1 MPPPPVVQPVVQP
14 TRAIKVPKRGI
25 YVSENGGVLYNTQGT
40 SFINDEEATQYR
52 QAAVTEMVTSQAKAE
67 QDRARLI
74 GKPITLAEAIDRVR
88 TRDLGLSTN
97 PVTGAVVARGDVKS
111 ERPLSKEQ
119 MNEVAYRRFPTLSLQ
134 AQASGLTREEQ
145 AEAISLPLATD
156 AVRRVLNTRNPA
168 RQQQIINTMGP
179 DMQAL
184 MIDIYNAWQEEA
196 ERNIA
201 VSAEEDSGNVVT
213 NAVGFAWDRAFGPI
227 FDGLIWASEKGLQVG
242 ASVAWMSSGM
252 SPEEAWEASQP
263 GVLDPEMVDYARK
276 TYGDITVDVI
286 LEARAASEAE
296 DPNVAIAELWDKYST
311 SDDIEK
317 LSILEQALSLSA
329 YDQKTMDAITYL
341 STAETGNVGNIF
353 SWSFNSML
361 GIDPLSEEG
370 VQASQSGIFSTTRN
384 AVNVISL
391 FAFDPFLVGGK
402 LAGASKMYK
411 YGLSKVGTA
420 DVDKAFQ
427 RPQVARFFDTL
438 GAGLT
443 KADEAD
449 TPAEAAQIMNS
460 LRSQYK
466 NWLPAES
473 LDALRWSGVRSGEDA
488 AIFFKD
494 AQYLEVLTKGQMAKR
509 SDQITIPHMV
519 IASSLVKRASLVARG
534 LTYDGKAAKNI
545 DEIFGAGVS
554 DLIPE
559 EAIPVII
566 KKLAEPSGDKFV
578 GRMLSDFVFA
588 KDTARRTFLGAIVGP
603 LTKGASQYSRPAK
616 AVSRYGYQR
625 KRSPR
630 ARLERISRTQAHM
643 PDVSAGLRID
653 DGRDAFKV
661 RDLMLY
667 GGMPKYWADYSADLW
682 KVMTPGQ
689 RKEFSSGIGRSVGYS
704 LGVDIVDPVNGSKL
718 IDNIVSGARPG
729 EMYSAEYIDT
739 PILKT
744 AVARQAKDLVESKHP
759 NMNKYTDG
767 GSGGIGDSGT
777 IVGPVK
783 TSFLKDF
790 PGNQTNREG
799 VEFYKDKLRNGEGFK
814 DPIMVEFD
822 PSNGRFFVGEGNHRL
837 QAAIEMGEEYVPV
850 RVYSRA
856 RISDDKVAYTENA
869 DRGGKV
875 GSIDVPESPWK
886 GGMGEDYWPPSIHP
900 SWIFGENAP
909 NPKAIAEEVLAI
921 ETIGAPMRN
930 PSLLDDGSSAALYN
944 YQMTPIVSFP
954 NMAALDQMSLRKSYL
969 TALLGDNASMSFVTD
984 YWTLG
989 TIAGP
994 RFFLRNGLED
1004 AGLYALTGGNWKGY
1018 RYGQLYSKATR
1029 EATQRIDPKD
1039 PSRVRGRK
1047 LGLVPSTTRWFGD
1060 VIPKALNGIILPH
1073 LDEAEIALANRLA
1086 KTGEREPLT
1095 LLLRKAFLRQ
1105 KLIFIKKPKNEQII
1119 KDLDEAAENP
1129 LFYNMMDE
1137 ASETTEG
1144 LASGSMV
1151 GVGANQ
1157 TTRAILNGEIQEV
1170 TGKVLPYNTKI
1181 VAAEDPASIKAWYND
1196 ITAVL
1201 YGDGKK
1207 VETPAF
1213 LREYYQAKMSG
1224 DVDKINDVVNKYT
1237 EHLLSANRSMVESS
1251 AIGATEGAASLARRK
1266 LDAALQTFTTKE
1278 GSFNDDLL
1286 AKLRR
1291 EETLKDGTTR
1301 VTYKMYD
1308 MVDGKQVQRI
1318 TEEDLLTM
1326 PGKPYSALS
1335 ADNMTLA
1342 TSQKIPLRMQ
1352 AWSAMGRSL
1361 ARFTREPIFIANYL
1375 DARDFLRPIEKRL
1388 AEEFGQK
1395 HATKWAVENAYE
1407 RAYATTMSYV
1417 DNPNVRSQ
1425 LAWNVR
1431 NVARFYRAQE
1441 DFYRRMMRTARNNPL
1456 AIQRLN
1462 LAWHALDET
1471 GFVHEDEFG
1480 DKYFVWPGNKATL
1493 TGINTVT
1500 SLFGLNVLE
1509 GGALTEFTSKVS
1521 MLTPS
1526 ADPNAAFPTLAGP
1539 WGATA
1544 FTGLMKI
1551 FPQLKSF
1558 QDEIMG
1564 EYSVGRSYWE
1574 TVVPT
1579 NAKKSVDLFN
1589 IAFGLNDELD
1599 SDTVYADSA
1608 RSAIQV
1614 YASTGL
1620 IEQGKQ
1626 YTNTE
1631 LADIKDNLNI
1641 AANDITILRTLAG
1654 PTLPAAVSVNPQ
1666 TVTDFAKGMGV
1677 SGMRKIFIELLQ
1689 LNDGDYSLAYSK
1701 FVKNNPGL
1709 SVFTVSENENPD
1721 SFGNFQAT
1729 RETQKFIMENEELFK
1744 LSKTGSAFFAP
1755 QEGVQS
1761 LGAWKYLASMGAKA
1775 PKNVLNYFNEMVT
1788 AEGYGRYRLLQKQY
1802 YDGIDAGD
1810 DSVKNKWANAKI
1822 ELYREY
1828 PMLQSRLQGD
1838 LSDGSTPN
1846 PADSRGDVGD
1856 IRTAVNWMKKNNKLD
1871 QRGLDAES
1879 VIGLYDQMATRLNG
1893 LDQRDPMYAKN
1904 KKELKDTWGR
1914 VEASWSPKYED
1925 DIQWRLLMNATSGA
1939 LGF

>member
-1 MPPPPVVQPVVQP
+1 
-14 TRAIKVPKRGI
+14 
-25 YVSENGGVLYNTQGT
+25 
-40 SFINDEEATQYR
+40 
-52 QAAVTEMVTSQAKAE
+52 
-67 QDRARLI
+67 
-74 GKPITLAEAIDRVR
+74 
-88 TRDLGLSTN
+88 
-97 PVTGAVVARGDVKS
+97 
-111 ERPLSKEQ
+111 
-119 MNEVAYRRFPTLSLQ
+119 
-134 AQASGLTREEQ
+134 
-145 AEAISLPLATD
+145 
-156 AVRRVLNTRNPA
+156 
-168 RQQQIINTMGP
+168 
-179 DMQAL
+179 
-184 MIDIYNAWQEEA
+184 
-196 ERNIA
+196 
-201 VSAEEDSGNVVT
+201 
-213 NAVGFAWDRAFGPI
+213 
-227 FDGLIWASEKGLQVG
+227 
-242 ASVAWMSSGM
+242 
-252 SPEEAWEASQP
+252 
-263 GVLDPEMVDYARK
+263 
-276 TYGDITVDVI
+276 
-286 LEARAASEAE
+286 
-296 DPNVAIAELWDKYST
+296 
-311 SDDIEK
+311 
-317 LSILEQALSLSA
+317 
-329 YDQKTMDAITYL
+329 
-341 STAETGNVGNIF
+341 
-353 SWSFNSML
+353 
-361 GIDPLSEEG
+361 
-370 VQASQSGIFSTTRN
+370 
-384 AVNVISL
+384 
-391 FAFDPFLVGGK
+391 
-402 LAGASKMYK
+402 
-411 YGLSKVGTA
+411 
-420 DVDKAFQ
+420 
-427 RPQVARFFDTL
+427 
-438 GAGLT
+438 
-443 KADEAD
+443 
-449 TPAEAAQIMNS
+449 
-460 LRSQYK
+460 
-466 NWLPAES
+466 
-473 LDALRWSGVRSGEDA
+473 
-488 AIFFKD
+488 
-494 AQYLEVLTKGQMAKR
+494 
-509 SDQITIPHMV
+509 
-519 IASSLVKRASLVARG
+519 
-534 LTYDGKAAKNI
+534 
-545 DEIFGAGVS
+545 
-554 DLIPE
+554 
-559 EAIPVII
+559 
-566 KKLAEPSGDKFV
+566 
-578 GRMLSDFVFA
+578 
-588 KDTARRTFLGAIVGP
+588 
-603 LTKGASQYSRPAK
+603 
-616 AVSRYGYQR
+616 
-625 KRSPR
+625 
-630 ARLERISRTQAHM
+630 
-643 PDVSAGLRID
+643 
-653 DGRDAFKV
+653 
-661 RDLMLY
+661 
-667 GGMPKYWADYSADLW
+667 
-682 KVMTPGQ
+682 
-689 RKEFSSGIGRSVGYS
+689 
-704 LGVDIVDPVNGSKL
+704 
-718 IDNIVSGARPG
+718 
-729 EMYSAEYIDT
+729 
-739 PILKT
+739 
-744 AVARQAKDLVESKHP
+744 
-759 NMNKYTDG
+759 
-767 GSGGIGDSGT
+767 
-777 IVGPVK
+777 
-783 TSFLKDF
+783 
-790 PGNQTNREG
+790 
-799 VEFYKDKLRNGEGFK
+799 
-814 DPIMVEFD
+814 
-822 PSNGRFFVGEGNHRL
+822 
-837 QAAIEMGEEYVPV
+837 
-850 RVYSRA
+850 
-856 RISDDKVAYTENA
+856 
-869 DRGGKV
+869 
-875 GSIDVPESPWK
+875 
-886 GGMGEDYWPPSIHP
+886 
-900 SWIFGENAP
+900 
-909 NPKAIAEEVLAI
+909 
-921 ETIGAPMRN
+921 
-930 PSLLDDGSSAALYN
+930 
-944 YQMTPIVSFP
+944 
-954 NMAALDQMSLRKSYL
+954 
-969 TALLGDNASMSFVTD
+969 
-984 YWTLG
+984 
-989 TIAGP
+989 
-994 RFFLRNGLED
+994 
-1004 AGLYALTGGNWKGY
+1004 LYALTGGNWKGY

-1073 LDEAEIALANRLA
+1073 LDEAEIALANKLA

-1151 GVGANQ
+1151 GVGANN
-1157 TTRAILNGEIQEV
+1157 TTRAIINGEIQEV
-1170 TGKVLPYNTKI
+1170 TGKVLPYNTKV

-1251 AIGATEGAASLARRK
+1251 AIGATEGSASLARRK

-1291 EETLKDGTTR
+1291 EEVLEDGTTR

-1308 MVDGKQVQRI
+1308 MVDGKQVQRV

-1326 PGKPYSALS
+1326 PGKPYSALG

-1342 TSQKIPLRMQ
+1342 TSQKIPLSMR

-1388 AEEFGQK
+1388 AEEFGQE

-1544 FTGLMKI
+1544 FTGLMAI

-1564 EYSVGRSYWE
+1564 EYSVGRSYLE

-1729 RETQKFIMENEELFK
+1729 RETQKFIIENEELFK

-1775 PKNVLNYFNEMVT
+1775 PKNVLDYFNEMVT

-1822 ELYREY
+1822 ELYKEY

-1914 VEASWSPKYED
+1914 VESTWSPKYED

>member
-1 MPPPPVVQPVVQP
+1 MTPSADRLEEQANSSRKAPLEEQQKPPQNFATPQTVPQFLRPRPQPEPEVVQP
-14 TRAIKVPKRGI
+14 TRAIKVSKRGI
-25 YVSENGGVLYNTQGT
+25 YVSENGGVLYNTQGS
-40 SFINDEEATQYR
+40 SFINDEEAFKYR
-52 QAAVTEMVTSQAKAE
+52 QEAVDEMLTSQAKAE
-67 QDRARLI
+67 QDRARLT
-74 GKPITLAEAIDRVR
+74 GNPITLAEAIERVR
-88 TRDLGLSTN
+88 TRDLGLTTN
-97 PVTGAVVARGDVKS
+97 PVTGAVVARGDIKS
-111 ERPLSKEQ
+111 ERPLSKEE
-119 MNEVAYRRFPTLSLQ
+119 MNEVAARRFPTLALQ
-134 AQASGLTREEQ
+134 AQTSGLTREEQ
-145 AEAISLPLATD
+145 ADAISLPLATD
-156 AVRRVLNTRNPA
+156 AIKRVLGTRNPA

-201 VSAEEDSGNVVT
+201 VSAEEDGGNVVT
-213 NAVGFAWDRAFGPI
+213 NAVGYVWDRSFGPV

-242 ASVAWMSSGM
+242 ASVAWMGSGM
-252 SPEEAWEASQP
+252 GAEEAWEASQP
-263 GVLDPEMVDYARK
+263 GALDPTMVDYARK
-276 TYGDITVDVI
+276 TYGDSTIDVI
-286 LEARAASEAE
+286 LEARAAGEAE
-296 DPNVAIAELWDKYST
+296 DPNAAIAELWDKYST
-311 SDDIEK
+311 DDDLEK

-341 STAETGNVGNIF
+341 SSAETGSIGNIF

-361 GIDPLSEEG
+361 GIDPLSDEG
-370 VQASQSGIFSTTRN
+370 VQSSQSAIFSTTRN

-391 FAFDPFLVGGK
+391 FAFDPLLVGGK
-402 LAGASKMYK
+402 LSGASKMYK
-411 YGLSKVGTA
+411 YGLSQIATSKA
-420 DVDKAFQ
+420 DEAFK

-443 KADEAD
+443 KADEAE

-466 NWLPAES
+466 NFLPAES

-488 AIFFKD
+488 ATFFKD
-494 AQYLEVLTKGQMAKR
+494 AQYLELLAKGQTAKR
-509 SDQITIPHMV
+509 GDQITIPHMV
-519 IASSLVKRASLVARG
+519 IASSLVKRASLAARG
-534 LTYDGKAAKNI
+534 LTYDSKAAKNI

-554 DLIPE
+554 DMIPE
-559 EAIPVII
+559 EAVPVII
-566 KKLAEPSGDKFV
+566 KKLAGPNGDKFV

-588 KDTARRTFLGAIVGP
+588 KDAARRTFIGSIVGSS
-603 LTKGASQYSRPAK
+603 TKGASQYNRPIK

-630 ARLERISRTQAHM
+630 ARLERVARTQAHM
-643 PDVSAGLRID
+643 PDMSAGLRID
-653 DGRDAFKV
+653 DGRDAAKI

-718 IDNIVSGARPG
+718 IDNMVAGARPG
-729 EMYSAEYIDT
+729 ELYSPDYIDM
-739 PILKT
+739 PILNA
-744 AVARQAKDLVESKHP
+744 AVARQAKD
-759 NMNKYTDG
+759 
-767 GSGGIGDSGT
+767 
-777 IVGPVK
+777 
-783 TSFLKDF
+783 
-790 PGNQTNREG
+790 
-799 VEFYKDKLRNGEGFK
+799 
-814 DPIMVEFD
+814 
-822 PSNGRFFVGEGNHRL
+822 
-837 QAAIEMGEEYVPV
+837 
-850 RVYSRA
+850 
-856 RISDDKVAYTENA
+856 
-869 DRGGKV
+869 
-875 GSIDVPESPWK
+875 K
-886 GGMGEDYWPPSIHP
+886 G
-900 SWIFGENAP
+900 
-909 NPKAIAEEVLAI
+909 IAEEVLAT
-921 ETIGAPMRN
+921 ETIGAPMYN
-930 PSLLDDGSSAALYN
+930 PSLLDDGTSAALYN
-944 YQMTPIVSFP
+944 YQMTPVVSFP

-969 TALLGDNASMSFVTD
+969 TMLLGDNGTMSKVTD
-984 YWTLG
+984 IWTLG

-1004 AGLYALTGGNWKGY
+1004 AGLYALTGGSWKGY

-1029 EATQRIDPKD
+1029 EATERIDPKN

-1073 LDEAEIALANRLA
+1073 LDEAEIALANQLA
-1086 KTGEREPLT
+1086 KKGEREPLT
-1095 LLLRKAFLRQ
+1095 LLLRKALLRQ
-1105 KLIFIKKPKNEQII
+1105 KLIFIKKPKNKQII
-1119 KDLDEAAENP
+1119 QDLDDAAGHP
-1129 LFYNMMDE
+1129 LFYNTMDD

-1157 TTRAILNGEIQEV
+1157 TTKAILNGEIREIV
-1170 TGKVLPYNTKI
+1170 GVPLPYNTKI
-1181 VAAEDPASIKAWYND
+1181 VNAEDPSSIRAWYND
-1196 ITAVL
+1196 ITSVV
-1201 YGDGKK
+1201 YGDGNK

-1213 LREYYQAKMSG
+1213 LRQYYEAKMSG
-1224 DVDKINDVVNKYT
+1224 DFGRINDVVNKYT
-1237 EHLLSANRSMVESS
+1237 EHLLSANRGMVESS
-1251 AIGATEGAASLARRK
+1251 AIGATEGPASLARRK
-1266 LDAALQTFTTKE
+1266 LDAALQTFTTKQ

-1291 EETLKDGTTR
+1291 EEVLEDGTTR

-1308 MVDGKQVQRI
+1308 MVDGKQVQRVA
-1318 TEEDLLTM
+1318 EEDLLAM

-1335 ADNMTLA
+1335 VDNMNLA
-1342 TSQKIPLRMQ
+1342 SSDKIPLSMK

-1361 ARFTREPIFIANYL
+1361 ARFTREPIFVANYL
-1375 DARDFLRPIEKRL
+1375 DARDFLRPIEKKL
-1388 AEEFGQK
+1388 AEEFGQE

-1441 DFYRRMMRTARNNPL
+1441 DFYRRMMRTVRNNPL

-1493 TGINTVT
+1493 TGINAVT
-1500 SLFGLNVLE
+1500 SLFDVNVLE

-1526 ADPNAAFPTLAGP
+1526 ADPNAVFPTLAGP

-1574 TVVPT
+1574 TIAPT
-1579 NAKKSVDLFN
+1579 NAKKAYDLASLALN
-1589 IAFGLNDELD
+1589 KNDELD

-1626 YTNTE
+1626 YNNTE

-1641 AANDITILRTLAG
+1641 MASDITILRTLAG

-1666 TVTDFAKGMGV
+1666 TVTDFAKTMGI
-1677 SGMRKIFIELLQ
+1677 SGMRKVFIELLKK
-1689 LNDGDYSLAYSK
+1689 NDGDYSLAYSK

-1721 SFGNFQAT
+1721 SFGNFPAT

-1775 PKNVLNYFNEMVT
+1775 PKNVLTYFNEMVT

-1810 DSVKNKWANAKI
+1810 ETVTSTWSNAKI
-1822 ELYREY
+1822 ELYKDY
-1828 PMLQSRLQGD
+1828 PMLESRIQGD
-1838 LSDGSTPN
+1838 LSDGSAPN
-1846 PADSRGDVGD
+1846 KSDSRGDVED
-1856 IRTAVNWMKKNNKLD
+1856 IRTAVTWMKKNRKLD
-1871 QRGLDAES
+1871 QRGTDAES
-1879 VIGLYDQMATRLNG
+1879 VIGLYDQMTTSLNG
-1893 LDQRDPMYAKN
+1893 LDQYDPMYAKN
-1904 KKELKDTWGR
+1904 KKELKDMWGK
-1914 VEASWSPKYED
+1914 VEAYWAPKYED
-1925 DIQWRLLMNATSGA
+1925 DMQWKLLINATSSA